1 MQALWN
7 YVFLKSLK
15 LPTYLD
21 LLNVKG
27 CENYLQNFAVS
38 GLFLLG
44 LDSKSYKIQQIYI
57 LFCTSDKCL
66 CTKVQFYHDKIWTR
80 IFQVAPVGQDFHVQ
94 VPNGFFTLTEN
105 CGFVIL

>member
-1 MQALWN
+1 MLRLCKRYGTIHKVPKVRN
-7 YVFLKSLK
+7 
-15 LPTYLD
+15 LD

-80 IFQVAPVGQDFHVQ
+80 IFQVAPVGQDFH
-94 VPNGFFTLTEN
+94 F
-105 CGFVIL
+105 